1 MFNNY
6 MYAYTITWTFC
17 APAGHM
23 QDMSDRLSGW
33 VENDIDRL
41 LKDQPV
47 ATMAVTMA
55 AKKERRRQPPVL
67 AALASSANS
76 EQQGQDSAVGL
87 PTGSEQQHEGSA
99 RGTGAE
105 SSAPDHSKGAGRGR
119 RLPPP
124 TSATEAVLRV
134 GGGASMGAA
143 LGKPR
148 DVQGSQ
154 GAAVA
159 GGVHYM
165 AMTTAAVASA
175 NRPSAGFLAAT
186 AATAAVNGGGVTA
199 TRIMQVRSCMP

>member
-1 MFNNY
+1 VLSLEGLPTVWQFL
-6 MYAYTITWTFC
+6 
-17 APAGHM
+17 

-47 ATMAVTMA
+47 ATRQHT
-55 AKKERRRQPPVL
+55 KKERRRQAPSV
-67 AALASSANS
+67 AAAPSALH
-76 EQQGQDSAVGL
+76 QGQDSAGGDGVGSR
-87 PTGSEQQHEGSA
+87 TGPPASEQQQGVAADVQKVSVPE
-99 RGTGAE
+99 
-105 SSAPDHSKGAGRGR
+105 HSRGAGPRR

-143 LGKPR
+143 LGIAR

-186 AATAAVNGGGVTA
+186 AATAAVSGGGVTA
-199 TRIMQVRSCMP
+199 TRIMQVRSSR